1 MIRQPV
7 GLMVMLLINNNTTLP
22 MAMVLGIAHFMGY
35 IFDACLIRTL
45 IIVTKLWLGGYV
57 VRSNAHIDQTKRPF
71 RITEIF
77 IEVEF

>member
-7 GLMVMLLINNNTTLP
+7 GLMVMLLINNNTALP
-22 MAMVLGIAHFMGY
+22 MVLDIAHFMGY
-35 IFDACLIRTL
+35 LFDACLIRTL
-45 IIVTKLWLGGYV
+45 IIVTKLQLGGYV